1 MSINFENEVNQEAI
15 EKMRKAFGDPV
26 AADGKQFLFD
36 RMQEIKQKD
45 MKAIVNAA
53 KQPASVELHG
63 QGAIKTMADG
73 TRYEVTPS
81 GWRRLPE

>member
-36 RMQEIKQKD
+36 RMQEIKQSD

-53 KQPASVELHG
+53 KQPAAVELHG
-63 QGAIKTMADG
+63 EGEIKTMADG
-73 TRYEVTPS
+73 TRYEVTPT
-81 GWRRLPE
+81 GWRKLPE